1 MTDQMGT
8 VLLISGVGTAL
19 LFAALAGL
27 IGLMYL
33 LTSQTL
39 FRPAPVAADAAMDT
53 KDKTADT
60 DAVQK
65 RDDVDAE
72 RDRQRRAVAI
82 AVATA
87 CARAERAPM
96 LLTSVSSGW
105 RRFHHSR
112 RLNQPQ
118 SRARTRTQR

>member
-8 VLLISGVGTAL
+8 VLLISGVGTGL
-19 LFAALAGL
+19 LFVALAGL

-39 FRPAPVAADAAMDT
+39 FRPAAVAADAATDT
-53 KDKTADT
+53 RNKTADA
-60 DAVQK
+60 DGVQK
-65 RDDVDAE
+65 RNDVDEE

-105 RRFHHSR
+105 RRLHHSR
-112 RLNQPQ
+112 RLSQPK
-118 SRARTRTQR
+118 SRARTRIQR